1 MAYQIRQK
9 SRIQEELQIT
19 NAKGTDTL
27 SLKTDINITQTAKE
41 LRVLL
46 VDLINAQKESVT
58 TEDIEKIGNIF
69 ISLLNLIFGAEQT
82 QLLLTFYE
90 QNYIDL
96 INDITPFIF
105 DVVKPS
111 MDKYVASYKED
122 IAKNN
127 SLNRH
132 QKRKLK
138 IL

>member
-1 MAYQIRQK
+1 MAYQIKQK
-9 SRIQEELQIT
+9 ERIQEELQIT
-19 NAKGTDTL
+19 NAKGTDVL
-27 SLKTDINITQTAKE
+27 LLKTDINITQTGKK

-46 VDLINAQKESVT
+46 VDLINAQKESAT

-96 INDITPFIF
+96 INDIAPFIF

-111 MDKYVASYKED
+111 IDKYVNNYKLD

-127 SLNRH
+127 SLNRR

-138 IL
+138 CL